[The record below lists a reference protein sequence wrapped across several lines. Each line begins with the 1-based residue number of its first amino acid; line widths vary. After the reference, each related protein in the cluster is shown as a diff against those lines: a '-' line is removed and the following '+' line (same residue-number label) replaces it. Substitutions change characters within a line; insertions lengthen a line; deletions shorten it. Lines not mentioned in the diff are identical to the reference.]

1 MPEYYKVCVWCNTY
15 NQASYIKD
23 TMDGFCMQQTNF
35 PFVCMI
41 MDDASTDGEP
51 EVIKQYLKDHF
62 EAPEA
67 PQPAPQPPKGGE
79 PTECE
84 ATPPLGGWGAS
95 GASGAGACKETDD
108 YHLILA
114 RHKENK
120 NCYFAV
126 YLLKYNHYSIK
137 KKRLKYYQEVATEID
152 YVALCEGDDYWTDAH
167 KLQKQADALDANPQ
181 ATLVYTNF
189 QTIDAEGKPIIRPYY
204 KDYPGRSH
212 SGDNLPTLLRYGN
225 YIMVLTSMYRYK
237 VFESESLTNCP
248 VRMDFNTTMSAAL
261 MGDFIWLP
269 EQTGCYRILEGGITR
284 TGHRQ
289 GVHWSQDIYRYYAGL
304 VMNGQCKPLSL
315 VQRIH
320 LTTLIL
326 RRAIARKDRQLKNE
340 TLKASPLS
348 CLLLPVAFIKLKID
362 K

>member
-1 MPEYYKVCVWCNTY
+1 MAQVQTISHFKVSVWCNTY

-23 TMDGFCMQQTNF
+23 TMDGFCMQQTSF
-35 PFVCMI
+35 PFACLI

-51 EVIKQYLKDHF
+51 AVIRQYLNDHF
-62 EAPEA
+62 D
-67 PQPAPQPPKGGE
+67 
-79 PTECE
+79 TEW
-84 ATPPLGGWGAS
+84 T
-95 GASGAGACKETDD
+95 KETDD
-108 YHLILA
+108 YHLTLA
-114 RHKENK
+114 RHQENRH
-120 NCYFAV
+120 CYFAV

-137 KKRLKYYQEVATEID
+137 KPRLKYYREVTDEID

-189 QTIDAEGKPIIRPYY
+189 QTVDGEGNPISRPFI
-204 KDYPGRSH
+204 KDFPGRSH

-237 VFESESLTNCP
+237 VFESEYLTNSP
-248 VRMDFNTTMSAAL
+248 VRMDFNTTMAAAL

-269 EQTGCYRILEGGITR
+269 EQTACYRSLESGIVR
-284 TGHRQ
+284 SNLQKGLR
-289 GVHWSQDIYRYYAGL
+289 WIQDIYRYYAGL

-315 VQRIH
+315 GQRIH

-326 RRAIARKDRQLKNE
+326 MRALKKKDHQLKKDV
-340 TLKASPLS
+340 LRACPLS
-348 CLLLPVAFIKLKID
+348 YLLLLVAFVKFKVE
-362 K
+362 KMKS

>member
-1 MPEYYKVCVWCNTY
+1 MNAATNNSQLKYKVVVWCNTF

-23 TMDGFCMQQTNF
+23 TMEGFCMQQTNF
-35 PFVCMI
+35 PFACLI
-41 MDDASTDGEP
+41 MDDASTDNEP
-51 EVIKQYLKDHF
+51 EVIKQYLNDHF
-62 EAPEA
+62 DMEWA
-67 PQPAPQPPKGGE
+67 
-79 PTECE
+79 
-84 ATPPLGGWGAS
+84 
-95 GASGAGACKETDD
+95 KETDN
-108 YHLILA
+108 YHLTLA

-137 KKRLKYYQEVATEID
+137 KLRLRYYKELADDID

-189 QTIDAEGKPIIRPYY
+189 QAIDAEDNPIIRPFI

-237 VFESESLTNCP
+237 VWKSESFRNCP
-248 VRMDFNTTMSAAL
+248 IKMDFALTLSAAL

-269 EQTGCYRILEGGITR
+269 EQTGCYRILESGIIQSGR
-284 TGHRQ
+284 RKGA
-289 GVHWSQDIYRYYAGL
+289 HWVQDIYRYYAGL
-304 VMNGQCKPLSL
+304 VMNGRCKPLSL
-315 VQRIH
+315 GQHIH
-320 LTTLIL
+320 YTILIL
-326 RRAIARKDRQLKNE
+326 INALNKKDVQLINN
-340 TLKASPLS
+340 TLKSNWLS
-348 CLLLPVAFIKLKID
+348 CLLLPVAYAKLKCERLKIRIN
-362 K
+362 KIVK

>member
-1 MPEYYKVCVWCNTY
+1 
-15 NQASYIKD
+15 
-23 TMDGFCMQQTNF
+23 
-35 PFVCMI
+35 

-51 EVIKQYLKDHF
+51 EVIKQYLNDHF
-62 EAPEA
+62 D
-67 PQPAPQPPKGGE
+67 
-79 PTECE
+79 TEW
-84 ATPPLGGWGAS
+84 T
-95 GASGAGACKETDD
+95 KETDD
-108 YHLILA
+108 YHLTVA
-114 RHKENK
+114 RHQENK

-137 KKRLKYYQEVATEID
+137 KPRLKYYREVTDEID

-189 QTIDAEGKPIIRPYY
+189 QTIDGEGNPISRPFI

-237 VFESESLTNCP
+237 VFESEYLTNSP
-248 VRMDFNTTMSAAL
+248 VRMDFNTTMAAAL

-269 EQTGCYRILEGGITR
+269 EQTACYRSLESGMVRSNLQKGLRWI
-284 TGHRQ
+284 
-289 GVHWSQDIYRYYAGL
+289 QDIYRYYAGL

-315 VQRIH
+315 GQRIH

-326 RRAIARKDRQLKNE
+326 MRALKKKDHQLKKDV
-340 TLKASPLS
+340 LRACPLS
-348 CLLLPVAFIKLKID
+348 YLLLPVAFVKLKVE
-362 K
+362 KMKS

>member
-1 MPEYYKVCVWCNTY
+1 MAQVQTISHFKVSVWCNTY

-23 TMDGFCMQQTNF
+23 TMDGFCMQQTSF
-35 PFVCMI
+35 PFACLI

-51 EVIKQYLKDHF
+51 EVIKQYLNDHF
-62 EAPEA
+62 D
-67 PQPAPQPPKGGE
+67 
-79 PTECE
+79 TEW
-84 ATPPLGGWGAS
+84 T
-95 GASGAGACKETDD
+95 KETDD
-108 YHLILA
+108 YHLTVA
-114 RHKENK
+114 RHQENR

-137 KKRLKYYQEVATEID
+137 KPRLKYYREVTDEID

-189 QTIDAEGKPIIRPYY
+189 QAIDGEGNPISRPFI

-237 VFESESLTNCP
+237 VFESEYLTNSS
-248 VRMDFNTTMSAAL
+248 VRMDFNTTMAAAL

-269 EQTGCYRILEGGITR
+269 EQTACYRSLESGMVRSNLQKGLRWI
-284 TGHRQ
+284 
-289 GVHWSQDIYRYYAGL
+289 QDIYRYYAGL

-315 VQRIH
+315 GQRIH

-326 RRAIARKDRQLKNE
+326 LWALKKKDHQLKKDV
-340 TLKASPLS
+340 LRACPLS
-348 CLLLPVAFIKLKID
+348 YLLLPVAFVKFKVE
-362 K
+362 KMKS

>member
-1 MPEYYKVCVWCNTY
+1 MDMPEYYKVFVWCNTY

-41 MDDASTDGEP
+41 MDDASTDEEP
-51 EVIKQYLKDHF
+51 EVIKQYLNDYF
-62 EAPEA
+62 DMEWA
-67 PQPAPQPPKGGE
+67 
-79 PTECE
+79 
-84 ATPPLGGWGAS
+84 
-95 GASGAGACKETDD
+95 KETDN
-108 YHLILA
+108 YHLTLA

-120 NCYFAV
+120 NCFFAV

-137 KKRLKYYQEVATEID
+137 KPRLKYYREVTDEID

-181 ATLVYTNF
+181 ATMVYTNF
-189 QTIDAEGKPIIRPYY
+189 QAIDAEDNPIIRPFI

-237 VFESESLTNCP
+237 VWKSESFRNCP
-248 VRMDFNTTMSAAL
+248 IKMDFALTLSAAL

-269 EQTGCYRILEGGITR
+269 EQTGCYRILESGMVRSNLQKGLRWIE
-284 TGHRQ
+284 
-289 GVHWSQDIYRYYAGL
+289 DIYRYYAGL

-315 VQRIH
+315 GQRIY

-326 RRAIARKDRQLKNE
+326 MRALKKKDPQLKKDV
-340 TLKASPLS
+340 LRACPLS
-348 CLLLPVAFIKLKID
+348 YLLLPVAFVKLKVE
-362 K
+362 KMKS

>member
-1 MPEYYKVCVWCNTY
+1 MAQVQTISHFKVSVWCNTY
-15 NQASYIKD
+15 NQAFYIKD
-23 TMDGFCMQQTNF
+23 TMDGFCMQQTSF
-35 PFVCMI
+35 PFVCLI

-51 EVIKQYLKDHF
+51 EVIKQYLNDHF
-62 EAPEA
+62 D
-67 PQPAPQPPKGGE
+67 
-79 PTECE
+79 TEW
-84 ATPPLGGWGAS
+84 T
-95 GASGAGACKETDD
+95 KETED
-108 YHLILA
+108 YHLTLA
-114 RHKENK
+114 RHQENK

-137 KKRLKYYQEVATEID
+137 KPRLKYYRELTDEID

-189 QTIDAEGKPIIRPYY
+189 QAIDGEGNPISRPFT

-237 VFESESLTNCP
+237 VWESESYANCP
-248 VRMDFNTTMSAAL
+248 VKLDFNLTMSAAL

-269 EQTGCYRILEGGITR
+269 GMVRSNLQKGLRWI
-284 TGHRQ
+284 
-289 GVHWSQDIYRYYAGL
+289 QDIYRYYAGL

-315 VQRIH
+315 GQRIH

-326 RRAIARKDRQLKNE
+326 MRALKKKDHQLKKDV
-340 TLKASPLS
+340 LRACPLS
-348 CLLLPVAFIKLKID
+348 YLLLPVAFVKLKVE
-362 K
+362 KMKS